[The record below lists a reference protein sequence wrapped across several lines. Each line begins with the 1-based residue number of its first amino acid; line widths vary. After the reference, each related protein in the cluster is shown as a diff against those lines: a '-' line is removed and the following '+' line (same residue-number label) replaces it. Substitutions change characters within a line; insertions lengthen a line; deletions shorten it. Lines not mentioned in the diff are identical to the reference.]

1 MKKRID
7 IDEMFMNIALQVAER
22 STCSRVQVGA
32 VIVKDQRIISM
43 GWNGVPSGK
52 SHCNDVF
59 HKKFEEEKPEMKFE
73 EWIQSDPIKQEH
85 HHFAV
90 ENEIHSEM
98 NAMLFAA
105 KNGIAIDG
113 SDLYVVWS
121 PCINCAKSLLQV
133 GIKNVYYN
141 KKYERDPRGVEFLES
156 NGVKCFQIDL
166 ENHSILRSDEGLNE
180 D

>member
-7 IDEMFMNIALQVAER
+7 IHEMFMDIALKVSER

-32 VIVKDQRIISM
+32 VIVKDQRIVSM

-52 SHCNDVF
+52 THCNHIF
-59 HKKFEEEKPEMKFE
+59 HDKYEKENVQIDFD
-73 EWIQSDPIKQEH
+73 EWIQKEPQKQEH
-85 HHFAV
+85 HEFAI

-98 NAMLFAA
+98 NAILFAA
-105 KNGIAIDG
+105 KNGISIDG

-121 PCINCAKSLLQV
+121 PCINCAKALLQV

-141 KKYERDPRGVEFLES
+141 QKYERDPRGIEFLED
-156 NGVKCFQIDL
+156 NGVKCWNIDL
-166 ENHSILRSDEGLNE
+166 DNHRIERSSEGE
-180 D
+180 I

>member
-1 MKKRID
+1 MKARID
-7 IDEMFMNIALQVAER
+7 IHEMFMNIALQVSER

-32 VIVKDQRIISM
+32 VIVKNQRIVSM

-52 SHCNDVF
+52 QHCNDVF
-59 HKKFEEEKPEMKFE
+59 HKKFEEEKPGVKFE

-105 KNGIAIDG
+105 KNGISISG

-121 PCINCAKSLLQV
+121 PCINCAKALLQV
-133 GIKNVYYN
+133 GIENVYYN
-141 KKYERDPRGVEFLES
+141 QKYERDPRGIEFLEE
-156 NGVKCFQIDL
+156 NGVKCWEVDVEKHSL
-166 ENHSILRSDEGLNE
+166 ERSKEGFV
-180 D
+180 